1 MYKRIISWNDPF
13 PINILDFLTPLP
25 ALGEIWWYWRA
36 FVSEFRPN
44 HKPFHRYNS
53 PGSPRGSN
61 YGISILIWQKKRRT
75 EILVRFFDF
84 LYIHVNWFFCFI
96 RNLKNLIWI
105 WVQLP
110 TLPKM
115 TNKFILN
122 WLVTSITF
130 MMIKMLCYWT

>member
-1 MYKRIISWNDPF
+1 MYKRIISWNGPF

-44 HKPFHRYNS
+44 HNHSIDITARGLLAVLIMGYRSWSDKKKKNRNS
-53 PGSPRGSN
+53 R
-61 YGISILIWQKKRRT
+61 SIFRFSLYTCKLI
-75 EILVRFFDF
+75 
-84 LYIHVNWFFCFI
+84 FCFI

-130 MMIKMLCYWT
+130 MMIKMLRYWT